1 MYSFCSAEAS
11 ICRANN
17 KYAYELLQIRMVR
30 ILSIY
35 PDTMTQG
42 TDIHQMPGHL
52 IRRLHQV
59 QASLFVANTAPLDV
73 PPVQFA
79 ALAMIDAH
87 PDIDQA
93 SLAGAIAYDPV
104 TTGGVIA
111 RIEAKGWII
120 RRVDPLDKRS
130 RLLRIEPSGKDILGK
145 MFDGVAK
152 TQADLMKPLAASER
166 KVLIELI
173 QKLLSAHN
181 DSARVPLKPVS
192 PRKIT
197 ATSRTSPVKD

>member
-1 MYSFCSAEAS
+1 
-11 ICRANN
+11 
-17 KYAYELLQIRMVR
+17 
-30 ILSIY
+30 
-35 PDTMTQG
+35 MTTG

-87 PDIDQA
+87 PDIDQVR
-93 SLAGAIAYDPV
+93 LAGAIAYDPV
-104 TTGGVIA
+104 TIGGVIA

-130 RLLRIEPSGKDILGK
+130 RLLRIEPEGKVVLEK
-145 MFDGVAK
+145 MQGGVIQ
-152 TQADLMKPLAASER
+152 TQIDLLKPLSVEER
-166 KVLIELI
+166 KVFLELV
-173 QKLLSAHN
+173 QKLLTVHN
-181 DSARVPLKPVS
+181 ENARVPHKPVS
-192 PRKIT
+192 
-197 ATSRTSPVKD
+197 SPKAAAPALAKKV